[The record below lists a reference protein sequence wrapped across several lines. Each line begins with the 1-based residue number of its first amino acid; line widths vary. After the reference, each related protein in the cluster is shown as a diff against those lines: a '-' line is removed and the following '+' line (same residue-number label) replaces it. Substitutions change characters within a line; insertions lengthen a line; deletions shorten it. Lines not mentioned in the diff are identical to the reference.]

1 MYNASLA
8 FTKFSILFQYL
19 RIFPG
24 KPFRLACY
32 AMMAIVAT
40 YSSWA
45 IVSGFVNCVPVAKF
59 WNKDLP
65 GSCLDFEAIWFFNA
79 SMNIVTDIALLLLPM
94 PLLSKLQLP
103 RTQKI
108 ALMGVFAM
116 GILVVVTSI
125 LRLSSLR
132 EVAKSPDTSCT
143 SPSCLLQS
151 TDPNANPLNRQQR
164 RSCLLDRCRMQRRHH
179 VFLSPIL
186 ATHHQP
192 YLP

>member
-32 AMMAIVAT
+32 ATMAIVAT

-65 GSCLDFEAIWFFNA
+65 GNCLNFEALWFFNA
-79 SMNIVTDIALLLLPM
+79 SMNITTDIALLLLPM

-108 ALMGVFAM
+108 ALIGVFGM

-132 EVAKSPDTSCT
+132 EVAKSSDTSCKI
-143 SPSCLLQS
+143 SKS
-151 TDPNANPLNRQQR
+151 
-164 RSCLLDRCRMQRRHH
+164 
-179 VFLSPIL
+179 
-186 ATHHQP
+186 
-192 YLP
+192 